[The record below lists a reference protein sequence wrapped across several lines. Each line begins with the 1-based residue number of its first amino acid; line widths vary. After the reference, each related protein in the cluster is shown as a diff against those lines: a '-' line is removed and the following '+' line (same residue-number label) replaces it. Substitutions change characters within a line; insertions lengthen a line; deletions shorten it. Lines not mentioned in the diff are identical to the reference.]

1 MRQILIIADDLS
13 GAADCGIA
21 CASFGL
27 SATVV
32 LRHGAAELE
41 EDVVS
46 VDADTRCLTP
56 EMAAAETFKL
66 MQQYGRNERLVFKK
80 LDSTLRGNVGA
91 ELAAVLHAQRSF
103 NPQHGHVV
111 AVMAPAFPA
120 HGRTT
125 SQGRQLLNGRPLE
138 EMEIWKRERRT
149 GRSHIPEILQAAGMR
164 ATLLGL
170 DLVRSNNGAL
180 GRAMTEFAES
190 CDVLVCDAET
200 DGDLRA
206 IADAGIFLGRGTVWA
221 GSAGLAY
228 HLPEAAGF
236 VSDRP
241 SISQSVSLQPL
252 ASGPTLF
259 VVGSVSNVSREQ
271 VKVLTSN
278 SDAMMIA
285 IPPSDLLAEPKS
297 PKWPGF
303 ESAILQALENGHDV
317 VTLLGAE
324 GPDAGDNGQREV
336 GLSKGRVLT
345 SALAKLVAPCAE
357 PVGALVATGGETAR
371 SVLQAWG
378 VSGLRLVGELETGV
392 PFSVTANWSRHLP
405 VLTKAG
411 DFGNPQTLL
420 HCQRFLRGL
429 DRASAATIYHGKEL

>member
-21 CASFGL
+21 CASSGL
-27 SATVV
+27 SAMVV
-32 LRHGAAELE
+32 LRHGAAELEE

-66 MQQYGRNERLVFKK
+66 MQDYGKHDQLVFKK

-91 ELAAVLHAQRSF
+91 ELAAVLRARRSF
-103 NPQHGHVV
+103 SPQHGPVV

-125 SQGRQLLNGRPLE
+125 YEGRQLLNGRPLE
-138 EMEIWKRERRT
+138 EMEIWKRERKT

-180 GRAMTEFAES
+180 GRTMTEFAEG

-200 DGDLRA
+200 DDDLRA
-206 IADAGIFLGRGTVWA
+206 IADAGILRGPGTVWA

-236 VSDRP
+236 VRSR
-241 SISQSVSLQPL
+241 SSSAQAISLPL

-259 VVGSVSNVSREQ
+259 VVGSVSSVSREQ
-271 VKVLTSN
+271 VEVLASN
-278 SDAMMIA
+278 SDAITIA
-285 IPPSDLLAEPKS
+285 IPPSDLLAGPKS

-303 ESAILQALENGHDV
+303 ESAILKALEAGHDV
-317 VTLLGAE
+317 VALLGAE
-324 GPDAGDNGQREV
+324 APDREDNGQA
-336 GLSKGRVLT
+336 GLSKGRELT
-345 SALAKLVAPCAE
+345 SALAKLVAPCAGH
-357 PVGALVATGGETAR
+357 VGALVATGGETAR

-378 VSGLRLVGELETGV
+378 VWGLRLVGELETGV

-420 HCQRFLRGL
+420 HCQQFLHGL
-429 DRASAATIYHGKEL
+429 DRASAPTLYRGKEM